1 MNARKGVEKAM
12 AGTLDSAVNREKRGQ
27 GAFHA
32 KFCFDPDSSVGKES
46 AAMQETP
53 V

>member
-1 MNARKGVEKAM
+1 MNARKGVEMAM
-12 AGTLDSAVNREKRGQ
+12 VHTLDSVVNRGKRGQ

-32 KFCFDPDSSVGKES
+32 KFYFDPDSSVGKES
-46 AAMQETP
+46 ATMQETL